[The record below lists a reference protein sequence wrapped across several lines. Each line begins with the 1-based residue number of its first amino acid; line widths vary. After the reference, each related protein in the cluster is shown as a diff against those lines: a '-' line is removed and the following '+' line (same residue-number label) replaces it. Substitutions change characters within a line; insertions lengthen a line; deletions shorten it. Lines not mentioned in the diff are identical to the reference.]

1 MGSAWIEVHVH
12 VFEKM
17 FTGSVLLSTCSFSLI
32 HYFTAPLLFHS
43 SALTNSLAQ
52 ATQYCD
58 SSNYVSLSKNDEQYW
73 VMIFNNV
80 GQSPIP
86 MEYGQ
91 PLFVWLS
98 RD

>member
-1 MGSAWIEVHVH
+1 MISCLVLANVHIYCIVTFYCLLPSFLQIH
-12 VFEKM
+12 NSDLFSFPH
-17 FTGSVLLSTCSFSLI
+17 FTFISGEEPYHGCTDI
-32 HYFTAPLLFHS
+32 KPLL
-43 SALTNSLAQ
+43 LLLAGLPRRE
-52 ATQYCD
+52 AR
-58 SSNYVSLSKNDEQYW
+58 
-73 VMIFNNV
+73 V